1 MRRLLLLLPIALLP
15 LANVSSEEPAAP
27 SEEVEPPTREVSF
40 ETTEGTW
47 MGVDLHPDGDRFVFD
62 LLGDLYVLPVD
73 GGAATRLTSGPEWD
87 GDARWSPDG
96 STLVFSSDRGGNRN
110 LWLMDADG
118 GRPRALTDDAATR
131 YSEPAWT
138 PDGEYVI
145 ARRRF
150 TDTSSIGLQELW
162 MTHRLG
168 GAGVQLT
175 KKEGLGGA
183 TEPALSPDGR
193 FIYFSGR
200 GGRYSYNRDPNRGIW
215 QIRRYDRTTGQQRPI
230 TGQAGGAVRP
240 TPSPDGTRLAVVRR
254 VRAQTTLEMLDLA
267 TGQLTRI
274 GDWLDPDEQEGF
286 AVNGL
291 YPRMDWFDDNEHL
304 LVFAEGGFWKV
315 HADTGERTRIP
326 FTAQVDLDVTEAVRQ
341 PRSPVAD
348 EVQARLVR
356 WPVVSPDG
364 DTLVFGALGRLWT
377 MALPDGA
384 PQPLTKD
391 AQAREFGA
399 AWSPDGKWIA
409 YVGWSDERGG
419 SVRLAPARGGRSRVV
434 GEVGPKY
441 SNPSFSPDG
450 RELVMLRGSG
460 QHKRGG
466 ELAWELWSDIIVMD
480 AATGATEV
488 VAAAAGFKRG
498 ARPRFSADGRR
509 ILLPEDKHGGDHQ
522 ASNGVVVSM
531 NRDGSDRRELLQ
543 IGHALDAVTSP
554 DGRWVGF
561 VEKHHAWVALIPEAG
576 QGPHVIA
583 MEGGGVPAWQ
593 LSEVAGDWVDF
604 SWDSGSVTWNNGP
617 DVHRL
622 ELASLVAWEEQRQ
635 EEARLEAEEAE
646 ASEGEE
652 AEGDDDDS
660 AVEEDE
666 EPELPPS
673 DVIRIDLRV
682 PRAVPAGRLA
692 ITGARIV
699 TMSGDAV
706 IDGGTVVVDRDPL
719 VARRAARGVGPAA
732 GWGPGGADGEVPV
745 PGDAHVVDAAGA
757 TLIPGLID
765 VHGHAHFSAVD
776 VMPEQDWRYHANL
789 AYGVTTLHDPSA
801 FSDQV
806 FTFGEMVEAG
816 FLVGPRIFS
825 TGMVL
830 YGAGGAYRSDVRRGR
845 PAPRSADE
853 GAGGDLHQELPAA
866 PPGAAPLARRGLPRR
881 GAARR
886 ARGRR
891 RHLGQPDHGGG
902 RPQRHRA
909 RHPDGAAVRRR
920 PAAARGDRHLLLADA
935 AGRLW
940 RPVGRVRV
948 LRPQPGLG
956 GRAARHLHP
965 APRARR
971 QGASPHRQ
979 RHRRGGVAPS
989 QGGAVRRRPGPR
1001 GRARDGRRPRP
1012 DAGVGHAL
1020 GDVGAGVRGRDD
1032 APRGAARRHHRG
1044 GAVPRHGG
1052 APRLGG
1058 GRQARRP
1065 GARRRRPAGR
1075 HHRQR
1080 QRAPRDQGRGA
1091 LRRRHH
1097 GPPVARP
1104 GAPAA
1109 VRVGARP
1116 GGRRVAVYAR
1126 PRALAAAV
1134 GAAFASIIAS
1144 SSSAT
1149 AFVCSCRPSTILP
1162 RSSSEPASAASWLT
1176 R

>member
-706 IDGGTVVVDRDPL
+706 IDGGTVVV
-719 VARRAARGVGPAA
+719 
-732 GWGPGGADGEVPV
+732 GG
-745 PGDAHVVDAAGA
+745 
-757 TLIPGLID
+757 
-765 VHGHAHFSAVD
+765 
-776 VMPEQDWRYHANL
+776 
-789 AYGVTTLHDPSA
+789 
-801 FSDQV
+801 
-806 FTFGEMVEAG
+806 
-816 FLVGPRIFS
+816 
-825 TGMVL
+825 
-830 YGAGGAYRSDVRRGR
+830 GG
-845 PAPRSADE
+845 
-853 GAGGDLHQELPAA
+853 
-866 PPGAAPLARRGLPRR
+866 
-881 GAARR
+881 
-886 ARGRR
+886 
-891 RHLGQPDHGGG
+891 LGQIGSGG
-902 RPQRHRA
+902 
-909 RHPDGAAVRRR
+909 
-920 PAAARGDRHLLLADA
+920 
-935 AGRLW
+935 
-940 RPVGRVRV
+940 
-948 LRPQPGLG
+948 
-956 GRAARHLHP
+956 
-965 APRARR
+965 
-971 QGASPHRQ
+971 SPE
-979 RHRRGGVAPS
+979 VANPTS
-989 QGGAVRRRPGPR
+989 
-1001 GRARDGRRPRP
+1001 
-1012 DAGVGHAL
+1012 
-1020 GDVGAGVRGRDD
+1020 
-1032 APRGAARRHHRG
+1032 
-1044 GAVPRHGG
+1044 
-1052 APRLGG
+1052 
-1058 GRQARRP
+1058 RQA
-1065 GARRRRPAGR
+1065 
-1075 HHRQR
+1075 
-1080 QRAPRDQGRGA
+1080 
-1091 LRRRHH
+1091 
-1097 GPPVARP
+1097 GPKW
-1104 GAPAA
+1104 G
-1109 VRVGARP
+1109 
-1116 GGRRVAVYAR
+1116 
-1126 PRALAAAV
+1126 
-1134 GAAFASIIAS
+1134 
-1144 SSSAT
+1144 
-1149 AFVCSCRPSTILP
+1149 
-1162 RSSSEPASAASWLT
+1162 
-1176 R
+1176 

>member
-1 MRRLLLLLPIALLP
+1 VRRLLLLLPIALLP

-706 IDGGTVVVDRDPL
+706 IDGGTVVVDGDRS
-719 VARRAARGVGPAA
+719 VAV
-732 GWGPGGADGEVPV
+732 GADGEVPV

-830 YGAGGAYRSDVRRGR
+830 YGAGGAYRSDVQSAEDALRHVRRMKALGAISIKSYQQPRREQRRWLVEACRAEGLLDVPEGGGDTWGNLTMAVDGHSAIEHAIPTVPLYDDVLQLLAATDTYYSPTLLVAYGGPSGEFEFYGR
-845 PAPRSADE
+845 SPVWADERLGTFTPPHVLDAKARRPTVNVTDEAEWRHRKVAQSAAALVRAGGHVTVGGHGQMQGLGTHWEMWALASEGAMTPHEALRAGTIEGARYLGMEEHLGSVEAGKLADLVLVDGDPLADITDSDNVRLVIKGGVLYDAATMDRLWPDPAPRQPFVWE
-853 GAGGDLHQELPAA
+853 
-866 PPGAAPLARRGLPRR
+866 
-881 GAARR
+881 R
-886 ARGRR
+886 A
-891 RHLGQPDHGGG
+891 L
-902 RPQRHRA
+902 
-909 RHPDGAAVRRR
+909 
-920 PAAARGDRHLLLADA
+920 
-935 AGRLW
+935 
-940 RPVGRVRV
+940 
-948 LRPQPGLG
+948 
-956 GRAARHLHP
+956 
-965 APRARR
+965 
-971 QGASPHRQ
+971 
-979 RHRRGGVAPS
+979 GVA
-989 QGGAVRRRPGPR
+989 
-1001 GRARDGRRPRP
+1001 
-1012 DAGVGHAL
+1012 
-1020 GDVGAGVRGRDD
+1020 
-1032 APRGAARRHHRG
+1032 
-1044 GAVPRHGG
+1044 
-1052 APRLGG
+1052 
-1058 GRQARRP
+1058 
-1065 GARRRRPAGR
+1065 
-1075 HHRQR
+1075 
-1080 QRAPRDQGRGA
+1080 
-1091 LRRRHH
+1091 
-1097 GPPVARP
+1097 
-1104 GAPAA
+1104 
-1109 VRVGARP
+1109 
-1116 GGRRVAVYAR
+1116 
-1126 PRALAAAV
+1126 
-1134 GAAFASIIAS
+1134 
-1144 SSSAT
+1144 
-1149 AFVCSCRPSTILP
+1149 
-1162 RSSSEPASAASWLT
+1162 E
-1176 R
+1176 